1 MKFNR
6 VMVNADG
13 LSYSMDRAEEAG
25 VVPTVGFK
33 RADGWSVGA
42 PDELETVAHGLWPK
56 WWTHFTRAPD
66 WKWRPIRELYD
77 QDCDPDPSDAYDKD
91 DPKHPTYRERMLDA
105 ADMARKSSREDQ

>member
-6 VMVNADG
+6 VVVNADG

-25 VVPTVGFK
+25 IVPTVGFK

-42 PDELETVAHGLWPK
+42 PDELEVVAHKLWSK

-66 WKWRPIRELYD
+66 WEWRPIRDLYD
-77 QDCDPDPSDAYDKD
+77 PVDDDAVDAYEKD
-91 DPKHPTYRERMLDA
+91 DPKHPTFMERALDA
-105 ADMARKSSREDQ
+105 ADFDRKSRREDS